1 MIDPPSQPA
10 PLIGITGRRA
20 AAHLIGAP
28 AGFHDAP
35 ADIYLEE
42 YASSIRREG
51 GLPVH
56 IPLEIDAE
64 ALIQR
69 IDGLIIAGG
78 EDVDPELYG
87 QEREA
92 HTAPGDGL
100 RDQSELAL
108 FHAAVAHGV
117 PVLGIC
123 RGNQLINV
131 ARGGT
136 LVQHLEESEDQL
148 AHFHGDRPRAEQ
160 VQEITIDPD
169 SALYDVYGDRA
180 LVNSFHHQA
189 VDQLGEGVRVAA
201 RASDGVIEAI
211 EVEGAEVIGVQW
223 HPECFAGDPL
233 FARFVTTAS
242 HARARRSHTAQLS
255 KEKN

>member
-1 MIDPPSQPA
+1 MTTPEPQST

-20 AAHLIGAP
+20 EARLIGAP

-64 ALIQR
+64 ALIER
-69 IDGLIIAGG
+69 LDGLIIAGG

-87 QEREA
+87 QAREA
-92 HTAPGDGL
+92 HTIPGDGL
-100 RDQSELAL
+100 RDRSELAL
-108 FHAAVAHGV
+108 FHAAVSKGV

-169 SALYDVYGDRA
+169 SALYDVYGERA

-189 VDQLGEGVRVAA
+189 VGQLGEGVRAVA

-211 EVEGAEVIGVQW
+211 EVDGADVIGVQW
-223 HPECFAGDPL
+223 HPECFSGDPL
-233 FARFVTTAS
+233 FGRFVTSAAQ
-242 HARARRSHTAQLS
+242 ARARRS
-255 KEKN
+255 

>member
-1 MIDPPSQPA
+1 MIGPESHQA

-20 AAHLIGAP
+20 EARLIGAP

-64 ALIQR
+64 ALIER

-87 QEREA
+87 QQREA
-92 HTAPGDGL
+92 HTEPGDGL

-108 FHAAVAHGV
+108 FQAAVAHGV

-160 VQEITIDPD
+160 VQEVVIDPD
-169 SALYDVYGDRA
+169 SALYGVYGERA

-189 VDQLGEGVRVAA
+189 VDRLGEGVRVVA
-201 RASDGVIEAI
+201 RASDGVVEAI
-211 EVEGAEVIGVQW
+211 EIEGAEVIGVQW

-233 FARFVTTAS
+233 FERFVTTAAQ
-242 HARARRSHTAQLS
+242 ARVRRSQASQHSA
-255 KEKN
+255 